1 MKTCLYSCVLISL
14 IVPLHGASDPE
25 KGLINNEKTNV
36 LQFCRTF
43 APAYVPL
50 LETHYSSPNSWSR
63 LVDGKPSSIA
73 FNSNIQSD
81 VYHEFETII
90 HESTHSKNSDEVV
103 FVSPENSF
111 YTTTDERILINQFFK
126 SEKIAVLLPT
136 DVQEKV
142 FRFKS
147 YVGLYS
153 GVTANQNGIW
163 GLLDEYTA
171 YQNGC
176 RASIMA
182 YDNALL
188 KGDTTMALTCIEE
201 SVKTYFAYYE
211 FRLFIGAYLKYAHLY
226 HPELYN
232 NILAF
237 TTLRKAF
244 TLNTILFESNLYN
257 IQHTKRRLKRHNAHI
272 EWLYNYYQDKYV
284 IPTQAYT
291 EPFQEYLT
299 TFSNPFEFEYA
310 WAKPQL
316 NVNAKSKSGK

>member
-1 MKTCLYSCVLISL
+1 MKTCLYTYALIL
-14 IVPLHGASDPE
+14 VAVQLHASDPV
-25 KGLINNEKTNV
+25 KGLINDEKTNV
-36 LQFCRTF
+36 LQFCKTF

-50 LETHYSSPNSWSR
+50 LQTHYSSPNSWAR

-73 FNSNIQSD
+73 FNSNIHSD
-81 VYHEFETII
+81 LYREFETII
-90 HESTHSKNSDEVV
+90 HESTHKKNSEEVL
-103 FVSPENSF
+103 FVCPENAF
-111 YTTTDERILINQFFK
+111 YTTADERTLINQLFK
-126 SEKIAVLLPT
+126 SEKIGLLLPT
-136 DVQEKV
+136 DVQERV
-142 FRFKS
+142 FRFKT

-153 GVTANQNGIW
+153 GVTSNQNGIW

-211 FRLFIGAYLKYAHLY
+211 FRLFIGAYLKYAALY
-226 HPELYN
+226 HPDLYN

-244 TLNTILFESNLYN
+244 TLNTILFETNLYN
-257 IQHTKRRLKRHNAHI
+257 IKNTKQRLKRHHAHI
-272 EWLYNYYQDKYV
+272 EWLYNYYQDKYAT
-284 IPTQAYT
+284 PTQAYM
-291 EPFQEYLT
+291 EPFEEYLS
-299 TFSNPFEFEYA
+299 TFSKPFESEYE
-310 WAKPQL
+310 WAKPQHNMAFKL
-316 NVNAKSKSGK
+316 R